1 MVYKKLLTMINLSL
15 TLVACYKGHEQFI
28 SVSTHLRQYPESHNF
43 LIYPPLCKCH
53 NRVDELQC
61 HQMRNDIHSCINR
74 QTEQTTTDNKSDKNV
89 LSAYA
94 SALVTSVTESSYDS
108 VSKSHHRHI

>member
-1 MVYKKLLTMINLSL
+1 MINLSL
-15 TLVACYKGHEQFI
+15 TLVACYNGHEQLI
-28 SVSTHLRQYPESHNF
+28 SVSTHLRQYPESHNNF
-43 LIYPPLCKCH
+43 LIYPPLRKCD

-61 HQMRNDIHSCINR
+61 HRTKNDIHTRINR
-74 QTEQTTTDNKSDKNV
+74 QTEQTTTDNKSDNNV

-108 VSKSHHRHI
+108 VCMSHHRHI